1 MWGVWKWTI
10 KLGPKM
16 NKSAFPPLEQEY
28 LDYQAP
34 LYHAAI
40 PWRQTTTATPLAD
53 LRVALTRDWFTPL
66 WVHMNQQTYDWLVA
80 NTNQADLGG
89 RTYTDLNTLL
99 RGEGLPPV
107 YIYDAGYEE
116 TLHPPSRRARLGH
129 WLHLRPLFYPHEIR
143 YVRYLSDGIA
153 MMISTEAR
161 CVITHV

>member
-1 MWGVWKWTI
+1 MI
-10 KLGPKM
+10 RLGPKM

-40 PWRQTTTATPLAD
+40 PWRQATTATPLAD
-53 LRVALTRDWFTPL
+53 LRAALTREWFTPL
-66 WVHMNQQTYDWLVA
+66 SIQMNQQTYNWLTA

-89 RTYTDLNTLL
+89 HTYTDLNTFL

-107 YIYDAGYEE
+107 YIYGAGYEE
-116 TLHPPSRRARLGH
+116 ALHPPSHWWARFGH
-129 WLHLRPLFYPHEIR
+129 WLHH
-143 YVRYLSDGIA
+143 VRYLSDGIA

-161 CVITHV
+161 VVIMHV